1 MFVQVP
7 YCCSLDILPT
17 LSHGYASYLYLSY
30 HGLHKWIALV
40 ESIGNKA
47 NNGCTVWAA
56 WDKEMEQKRQAS
68 IAQMAADQRAAADAA
83 EARKAEIRGHSS

>member
-1 MFVQVP
+1 M
-7 YCCSLDILPT
+7 
-17 LSHGYASYLYLSY
+17 
-30 HGLHKWIALV
+30 
-40 ESIGNKA
+40 ESIRNKA
-47 NNGCTVWAA
+47 NNECTVWAA